1 MHPSAAVS
9 RGITLAVVVIAAL
22 VALLSARPFAGSW
35 NDGSRLATVECLVD
49 YGTWVIDQS
58 IFVQPPPAST
68 AAPLPYPA
76 GDTLLL
82 SRGTQDK
89 LFIDGH
95 YYSDKSPVPAL
106 YLAAIYRV
114 LQGTTGLVARTEPAR
129 FCYLLTL
136 FSSGLAYVISVFCID
151 RLAQSLGTMTR
162 LLVTASF
169 AFATIAL
176 PYARQVNN
184 HILILAVCCVL
195 LSFLNPKTRGQLIAA
210 GLLLGAAYTID
221 LGIGPV
227 LVLSFIGLVAYRTR
241 SVGKVTLV
249 LLAAFPLFFLHHYFN
264 WRIGGT
270 FGPANAQPAFFLW
283 PGAPFDASNL
293 TGGWAH
299 KSIGH
304 FVAYALDLLFGKR
317 GLLGHNLA
325 LFLTL
330 PGVVVLLR
338 SRVKETPE
346 IIWAVSFF
354 VGGWLVYAITSNN
367 YSGLSCSI
375 RWFVPLLAPGYYLL
389 VVLLRYVSRYRAE
402 LVILTLFGL
411 VEGALM
417 WWKGP
422 WMPHMV
428 PGFWFIQGGALLA
441 WLLYRFSPR
450 KS

>member
-1 MHPSAAVS
+1 MPTSAAVS
-9 RGITLAVVVIAAL
+9 RRITLAVVVISAL

-58 IFVQPPPAST
+58 IFVQPPPSGT
-68 AAPLPYPA
+68 SAPLPYPA
-76 GDTLLL
+76 DDALLL
-82 SRGTQDK
+82 SRGTGDK

-106 YLAAIYRV
+106 YLAGVYRV
-114 LQGTTGLVARTEPAR
+114 LQWTTGLVARAEPAR

-136 FSSGLAYVISVFCID
+136 FSSGIAYVISVFCID
-151 RLAQSLGTMTR
+151 RLARSLGTATR

-169 AFATIAL
+169 AVATIAL

-195 LSFLNPKTRGQLIAA
+195 LSFLNPRTRGQMIAA
-210 GLLLGAAYTID
+210 GMLLGAAYTID

-241 SVGKVTLV
+241 SAGSVALV
-249 LLAAFPLFFLHHYFN
+249 LLAAFPLFLLHHYFN

-283 PGAPFDASNL
+283 PGAPFSASNL
-293 TGGWAH
+293 TGGWVH
-299 KSIGH
+299 DSFGQF
-304 FVAYALDLLFGKR
+304 FVYALDLLFGKR
-317 GLLGHNLA
+317 GFLGHNLA
-325 LFLTL
+325 LFLAL
-330 PGVVVLLR
+330 PGVFILLR

-346 IIWAVSFF
+346 ILWAVSFF
-354 VGGWLVYAITSNN
+354 VGGWLIYAITSNN
-367 YSGLSCSI
+367 YSGQCCSI
-375 RWFVPLLAPGYYLL
+375 RWFVPLLAPAYYLL
-389 VVLLRYVSRYRAE
+389 IVLLRHAPRYRFE
-402 LVILTLFGL
+402 LIILTLFGI
-411 VEGALM
+411 VEGLLM
-417 WWKGP
+417 WREGP

-428 PGFWFIQGGALLA
+428 PGFWFIQGGALLV

-450 KS
+450 IS